1 MREMKDSVIEWIGY
15 IPKNWNMSK
24 IGSLY
29 TQRNEKVSDKEYQPL
44 SVTMQGVLPQLAS
57 AAKTD
62 DGDNRKLVRV
72 GDFAINSRSDR
83 RGSCGISPLDGSVSL
98 INIILTPRT
107 TMHSGYY
114 DWLFHTTLFAD
125 EFYKWGHG
133 IVADLWTTRWQE
145 MKSICVP
152 VPEYAEQK
160 HISEFLDSE
169 CAEIDAVLEKT
180 RASIDEYKKLKQ
192 AVITQAVTK
201 GIRGDRPMK
210 DSGIEWIDKI
220 PKEWKSI
227 RLKNLFEFG
236 KGLSITKDNL
246 IDEGIPVISY
256 GQIHSKQTSGVELQ
270 PHLFRYVDKNYLDS
284 NPQSIVHSGDFI
296 FADTSEDLEG
306 CGNAVFVSKEMNLF
320 AGYHTIILVNKKSL
334 SNKYYAYLFRSDLWR
349 SQIRSKVSG
358 VKLFSISKK
367 ILSDAILLVPTD
379 NEMNQIVNYLDAK
392 CAEIDNLISKKEQY
406 INEIENYKKSL
417 IYEYVTGKK
426 ECPAMVQNEDV
437 SNAYPYFPAPVHAS
451 SARFAQAVLMS
462 KILEESSKGMGRVK
476 LEKTLFT
483 IENHIGF
490 DFDTEYFRE
499 AAGPLDASIYEC
511 EKIITRRNKWF
522 SMKTSSYGV
531 SYAPTNDVDKYKK
544 YYAKY
549 FSEYNSEIERIIDVF
564 RNYTTE
570 QAEIIATLFAAWN
583 DAIIDKKQF
592 TDDDIVD
599 DVLNNWHESKRRFP
613 RQVWLRAM
621 NEIRK
626 NHIIPKGYGKHTVMK
641 EMQ

>member
-1 MREMKDSVIEWIGY
+1 MREMKDSGIEWIGCM
-15 IPKNWNMSK
+15 PKDWGINTIFQLFTQVKNKNLELQEKNLLSLSYGK
-24 IGSLY
+24 IKRKNIDTVEGLLPESFDGYNIIEKDDIVLRLTDLQNDHTSL
-29 TQRNEKVSDKEYQPL
+29 
-44 SVTMQGVLPQLAS
+44 
-57 AAKTD
+57 
-62 DGDNRKLVRV
+62 RV
-72 GDFAINSRSDR
+72 G
-83 RGSCGISPLDGSVSL
+83 
-98 INIILTPRT
+98 
-107 TMHSGYY
+107 
-114 DWLFHTTLFAD
+114 
-125 EFYKWGHG
+125 
-133 IVADLWTTRWQE
+133 
-145 MKSICVP
+145 
-152 VPEYAEQK
+152 
-160 HISEFLDSE
+160 ISEERGIITSAYLTIRNRSNFVPKYLYYYLHSFDVSKGFYGMGAGVRQSLNWDGVKWLQVLAPLIDEQGRIATFLDIK

-210 DSGIEWIDKI
+210 DSGSIWFGNIPVDWDMKKI
-220 PKEWKSI
+220 KY
-227 RLKNLFEFG
+227 LFHIKKDIAGQEG
-236 KGLSITKDNL
+236 YTVLSITQKGIMPKDLSKN
-246 IDEGIPVISY
+246 EGQLAESYSHYQLVNPGDYAMNHMDLLTGWVDISKYTGVTSPDYRVFVLDDLESNNRSFYLYLMQMCYSNRIFY
-256 GQIHSKQTSGVELQ
+256 GLGQGVSGMGRWRLQ
-270 PHLFRYVDKNYLDS
+270 ADKFLNF
-284 NPQSIVHSGDFI
+284 SIVVPSKDEQQEI
-296 FADTSEDLEG
+296 AD
-306 CGNAVFVSKEMNLF
+306 
-320 AGYHTIILVNKKSL
+320 
-334 SNKYYAYLFRSDLWR
+334 
-349 SQIRSKVSG
+349 
-358 VKLFSISKK
+358 
-367 ILSDAILLVPTD
+367 
-379 NEMNQIVNYLDAK
+379 YLDAK

-406 INEIENYKKSL
+406 ISEIENYKKSL

-490 DFDTEYFRE
+490 NFDTEYLRE